1 MRLHSYRFD
10 SGPGHKENVENQH
23 FNETQTTFLQKV
35 EQKVENA
42 IKLVIPE
49 KLPYMNNISLPYILP
64 QLIIP
69 SKKSKDQRIHVV
81 YHVYDENLGRLIRIR
96 YFKIPGDTHNEQI
109 TAAQMVVIPYITN
122 KLVTGYVHNSNKLSN
137 NKYYDPNKLTIID
150 AVNFAYNLK
159 KARLGTRAKENYSYY
174 INGFIDFVKESNYE
188 KHSIEKFTGDIARE
202 FQNYLGVKG
211 FSNRTTNNFT
221 DTIKTMINVLL
232 KQDNPPL
239 SKNPFINIDKVKA
252 GMGKNIAFNKEQK
265 RLIFEYSKE
274 KWPQAYFLAVFM
286 YYTLMRTNEIC
297 TIQRKHIGYVQ
308 PGYIYLEGVDNSKR
322 IFSRNIQITDR
333 LAGIF
338 KEFGILDLPPET
350 YLFSKDRMLPGPE
363 KLETKRMGGKYRE
376 WILDMI
382 PELKGKREY
391 TLYSWKHTGVIG
403 AYISGIAP
411 HNIMRQTGH
420 RDRQGFETYLKSL
433 GLVTKTD
440 FNEKMPDPEDF

>member
-10 SGPGHKENVENQH
+10 SGPGHNQQAG
-23 FNETQTTFLQKV
+23 NQRVNGIKSTYLQKAAV
-35 EQKVENA
+35 QAAAA
-42 IKLVIPE
+42 IKLVIPD
-49 KLPYMNNISLPYILP
+49 KIPFMANIQYPYILP
-64 QLIIP
+64 RLIIP
-69 SKKSKDQRIHVV
+69 AKKSKDQRIHVLYYV
-81 YHVYDENLGRLIRIR
+81 FDEFLGKLVRMR
-96 YFKIPGDTHNEQI
+96 YYQIPGDDPNQQI
-109 TAAQMVVIPYITN
+109 SSAQMIVIPFIKE
-122 KLVTGYVHNSNKLSN
+122 KLENGYVHNSDKLGDNKF
-137 NKYYDPNKLTIID
+137 YDPNHLTIIE
-150 AVNFAYNLK
+150 AINYAYNIRK
-159 KARLGTRAKENYSYY
+159 SRLGVRAKENYSYY
-174 INGFIDFVKESNYE
+174 INGFIDYIKEKGYE
-188 KHSIEKFTGDIARE
+188 KYPVAKFTGDVARQ
-202 FQNYLGVKG
+202 FQEYLSNHGY
-211 FSNRTTNNFT
+211 SNRTINNFT
-221 DTIKTMINVLL
+221 DTIRTMINILL
-232 KQDNPPL
+232 KLDTPPL
-239 SKNPFINIDKVKA
+239 PKNPFSNIDNLKA

-333 LAGIF
+333 LARIF
-338 KEFGILDLPPET
+338 KELGILDLPPET
-350 YLFSKDRMLPGPE
+350 YLFSKDRMLPGLE